1 MKKDREQ
8 LVSRVTE
15 RMKQMRMIDMH
26 AHLSFDGE
34 RAEQEKE
41 LEFRKNQGIYTCFST
56 GTPVEWEQFQ
66 PWRERKEIL
75 VSFGLHPWYADQF
88 DLEECEGLFRE
99 CDFIGEIGMDS
110 VWCQVPLKLQQ
121 RVLEGQLQ
129 AAADLGKPVILHT
142 KGQEKRIG
150 EIIRD
155 FPGKICVHWYSGT
168 EKDLE
173 GYLEKDCYFT
183 LGPDTADTCGCMRI
197 LKEVSPDRLFVET
210 DGLSAVAWA
219 RKAETLEIEEIPA
232 VLWKN
237 TEYAAKA
244 KGYSAREMELCMKKN
259 LAEFLNETGE
269 EPEGR
274 RPEREDMAGHEE
286 K

>member
-1 MKKDREQ
+1 M
-8 LVSRVTE
+8 L
-15 RMKQMRMIDMH
+15 
-26 AHLSFDGE
+26 FYPG
-34 RAEQEKE
+34 
-41 LEFRKNQGIYTCFST
+41 T
-56 GTPVEWEQFQ
+56 GY
-66 PWRERKEIL
+66 
-75 VSFGLHPWYADQF
+75 G
-88 DLEECEGLFRE
+88 
-99 CDFIGEIGMDS
+99 
-110 VWCQVPLKLQQ
+110 
-121 RVLEGQLQ
+121 
-129 AAADLGKPVILHT
+129 
-142 KGQEKRIG
+142 
-150 EIIRD
+150 
-155 FPGKICVHWYSGT
+155 
-168 EKDLE
+168 
-173 GYLEKDCYFT
+173 
-183 LGPDTADTCGCMRI
+183 GCMRS

-244 KGYSAREMELCMKKN
+244 KGYSVREMELCMKKN